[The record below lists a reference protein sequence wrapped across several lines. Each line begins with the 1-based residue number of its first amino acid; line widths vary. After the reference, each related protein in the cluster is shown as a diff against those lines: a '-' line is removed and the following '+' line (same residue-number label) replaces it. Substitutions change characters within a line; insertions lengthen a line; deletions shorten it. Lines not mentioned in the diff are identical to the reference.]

1 MVNNRPTVASVN
13 GVDANSPELKGRFEI
28 SDNRNVLEYGE
39 PDFLF
44 INDGSGNFSKTDY
57 LKRFLDEN
65 ANELEA
71 LPLGWGLAAR
81 FTDVNRDGF
90 QDLYVCNDLF
100 TPDRF
105 WINDGTGR
113 FKAIPKLA
121 LRNTSTFSMG
131 VDLSDIDRDG
141 DWDFFVVDMLSRDHD
156 MWHLQV
162 SELIDTN
169 EPQSLLL
176 SRPQF
181 SGNTLQVNRG
191 DNTFAEIAQYSNVEA
206 SEWSWGPIF
215 LASIRRNED
224 ILWTKR
230 GN

>member
-1 MVNNRPTVASVN
+1 MANFHPSTIKDSPNTRIRIRMVNNRPTVASVN

-28 SDNRNVLEYGE
+28 SDKRNVLEYGE

-65 ANELEA
+65 GNELEA

-81 FTDVNRDGF
+81 FTDVNRDVF

-113 FKAIPKLA
+113 FKAIASWPSVIHPRFRWEWISVTSIGMGLGF
-121 LRNTSTFSMG
+121 LRG
-131 VDLSDIDRDG
+131 RYVK
-141 DWDFFVVDMLSRDHD
+141 
-156 MWHLQV
+156 
-162 SELIDTN
+162 
-169 EPQSLLL
+169 
-176 SRPQF
+176 SRP
-181 SGNTLQVNRG
+181 RY
-191 DNTFAEIAQYSNVEA
+191 AA
-206 SEWSWGPIF
+206 SAGF
-215 LASIRRNED
+215 
-224 ILWTKR
+224 
-230 GN
+230 